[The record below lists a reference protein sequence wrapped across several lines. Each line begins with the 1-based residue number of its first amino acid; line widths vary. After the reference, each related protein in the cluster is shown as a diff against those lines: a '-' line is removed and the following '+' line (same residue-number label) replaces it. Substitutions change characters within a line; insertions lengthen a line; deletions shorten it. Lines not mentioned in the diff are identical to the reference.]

1 MQAFTFNTTPSIVFE
16 AGSAKRFG
24 AIAGKRLG
32 PTVLFVTDPGLR
44 KLGLCD
50 AAIASLESV
59 GASVGAC
66 RKFSWLTACLS
77 IYTSHWD
84 SDNFWKNV
92 TLQLRLLRPESQLR
106 CNVSLAMRMLPLF
119 PKRASRIRCF
129 HR

>member
-1 MQAFTFNTTPSIVFE
+1 MTASH
-16 AGSAKRFG
+16 
-24 AIAGKRLG
+24 
-32 PTVLFVTDPGLR
+32 DP
-44 KLGLCD
+44 
-50 AAIASLESV
+50 A
-59 GASVGAC
+59 
-66 RKFSWLTACLS
+66 LTARLFRMEQARRQTQHQLGMIDRQITRRMSAITPQLMS
-77 IYTSHWD
+77 IYTSNWD

>member
-59 GASVGAC
+59 GASVAI
-66 RKFSWLTACLS
+66 F
-77 IYTSHWD
+77 D
-84 SDNFWKNV
+84 SVEAD
-92 TLQLRLLRPESQLR
+92 P
-106 CNVSLAMRMLPLF
+106 SLATVMKAVENGRSAGATGVAGFVCHGAALDNAGNLQVFIQSHVQTPFL
-119 PKRASRIRCF
+119 
-129 HR
+129 